1 MIVLKQLPTEAKL
14 DKLGERLVKEAKT
27 VAKEELD
34 KCKKEL
40 ETKIEELRS
49 AVNEDKDDSK
59 EQVKE
64 LATCELKLKNYP
76 SESEYTCT
84 TNKLTSS
91 SFLVISS
98 TGEVNYLISC

>member
-1 MIVLKQLPTEAKL
+1 MIVLKELPTEAKL
-14 DKLGERLVKEAKT
+14 DKLGERLVKET
-27 VAKEELD
+27 RIVAKEELD

-40 ETKIEELRS
+40 ETKIEGFKS
-49 AVNEDKDDSK
+49 ADKEEKEKENSK

-64 LATCELKLKNYP
+64 LASCELKLKNYP

-98 TGEVNYLISC
+98 TGGQVNI